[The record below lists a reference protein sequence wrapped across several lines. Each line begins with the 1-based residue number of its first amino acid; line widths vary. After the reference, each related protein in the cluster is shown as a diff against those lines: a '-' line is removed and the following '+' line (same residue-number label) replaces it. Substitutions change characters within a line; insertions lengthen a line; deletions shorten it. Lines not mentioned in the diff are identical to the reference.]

1 MCTRFGCDDNDPTL
15 PLNPFI
21 AFRGPTYLSAT
32 PFSLF
37 LSLSLSLCVCFNL
50 LWSKIKIKMVQL
62 TISAAPKYTA
72 RGLPL
77 TIDVTPEAT
86 VGDVK
91 AAVAANFSKV
101 CNVSLVGT
109 GPGGLDA
116 PTRGCFMAKSPPLPI
131 CLLSVRS
138 LLIIL
143 SFPLLHRS

>member
-1 MCTRFGCDDNDPTL
+1 MTL
-15 PLNPFI
+15 PKRTSTLLFVNVYALRLWRQRFNIAFEPIHI
-21 AFRGPTYLSAT
+21 AFRGPTHLSAT
-32 PFSLF
+32 TF
-37 LSLSLSLCVCFNL
+37 SLSLSVSASTYSV
-50 LWSKIKIKMVQL
+50 SKYIKMVQL

-109 GPGGLDA
+109 GPRGLDA
-116 PTRGCFMAKSPPLPI
+116 PTRGMLHGHVTTAF
-131 CLLSVRS
+131 CLFVCYP
-138 LLIIL
+138 
-143 SFPLLHRS
+143 FAVY